1 MMSAFLKDDCSKN
14 AAVGTGPC
22 AQSGL
27 PPARPQPLSA
37 EHLLAPDHIDAAARP
52 SGRIDGKQAHVEIVR
67 LKSASRF
74 DFLTPDGQH

>member
-1 MMSAFLKDDCSKN
+1 LARD
-14 AAVGTGPC
+14 
-22 AQSGL
+22 
-27 PPARPQPLSA
+27 PALNPGYLLRGRSA